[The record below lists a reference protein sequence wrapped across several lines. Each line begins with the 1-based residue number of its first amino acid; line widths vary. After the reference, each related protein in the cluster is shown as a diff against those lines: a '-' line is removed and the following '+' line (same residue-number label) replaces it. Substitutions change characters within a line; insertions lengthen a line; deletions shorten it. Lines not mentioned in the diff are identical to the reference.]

1 VYANTLNKGDTVVK
15 AMVLSGGRGLG
26 TFKNGFKGG
35 VHLATNLKDVK
46 KMTEAMLGQKLVT
59 KQSGPDGIIC
69 NKVRASPPSLPP
81 SLPPFLP
88 PFLPYLC
95 VSVQEEC
102 PWRVGVWDYV
112 YVGVWI
118 GV

>member
-1 VYANTLNKGDTVVK
+1 MPALYISLTQQGQVVSSVDEAEHVYVNTLNKGDAVVK

-46 KMTEAMLGQKLVT
+46 KMTESMLGQMLVT

-69 NKVRASPPSLPP
+69 NKVSVCPSLPP
-81 SLPPFLP
+81 SLPPSFP
-88 PFLPYLC
+88 SQP
-95 VSVQEEC
+95 
-102 PWRVGVWDYV
+102 RV
-112 YVGVWI
+112 YVCE
-118 GV
+118 